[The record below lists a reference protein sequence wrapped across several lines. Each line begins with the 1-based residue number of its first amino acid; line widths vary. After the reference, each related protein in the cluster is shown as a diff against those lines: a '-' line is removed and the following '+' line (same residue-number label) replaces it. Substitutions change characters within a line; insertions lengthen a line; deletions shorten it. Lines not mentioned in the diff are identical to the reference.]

1 MTGTRY
7 LNILESDGTAV
18 PVGNDGDALLT
29 PSSDVEAAA
38 TIDLQLL
45 ETQGVLTMTF
55 EVGSRS
61 GSHLF
66 AVDFSIVLD
75 SLIAKYQTQD
85 GNFPDPEDAIR
96 SLELL
101 ARRLELE
108 ASLLRTKV
116 ANSIFF
122 SPDQS

>member
-1 MTGTRY
+1 MTSTRY
-7 LNILESDGTAV
+7 LSMLESDGTAV
-18 PVGNDGDALLT
+18 QIGSNGAALVT

-38 TIDLQLL
+38 TIDLQQL
-45 ETQGVLTMTF
+45 ENQGVLTMTF
-55 EVGSRS
+55 EVGSRT

-66 AVDFSIVLD
+66 AVDFSTVVD
-75 SLIAKYQTQD
+75 SLIAKNQTQD
-85 GNFPDPEDAIR
+85 GSFPDPEDTIR

-122 SPDQS
+122 SSDQG